1 MMQNQTMFCDWQ
13 TTLVAQLVRCTRLNK
28 KKFVRRPLKC
38 CGPLLLFLT
47 YDSLG
52 IVSSSDVRDQD
63 ECSNSHRIQRHIV
76 RDYRN
81 SDMYVGITS
90 LVTTVQISHSI
101 PTIYEAFKSDFL

>member
-1 MMQNQTMFCDWQ
+1 MFLNDAKPKHVLWLADHIGGTIGERCMHSPKQT
-13 TTLVAQLVRCTRLNK
+13 K
-28 KKFVRRPLKC
+28 KIVRRPLKC

-76 RDYRN
+76 WDYRN
-81 SDMYVGITS
+81 STTLDIYIVGIERNKFY
-90 LVTTVQISHSI
+90 I
-101 PTIYEAFKSDFL
+101 

>member
-1 MMQNQTMFCDWQ
+1 MADHIGGTI
-13 TTLVAQLVRCTRLNK
+13 VVRCTRLNK
-28 KKFVRRPLKC
+28 KKIVRRPLKC

-90 LVTTVQISHSI
+90 LD
-101 PTIYEAFKSDFL
+101 SDDRADIRQYPDYL